1 MSLRLRMEV
10 RMKKKRTA
18 AIALG
23 AVGVIA
29 VLALGGRFTADTVQA
44 AGEIAALTDNTVLQA
59 AVDTEIKAVYK
70 NMIYNDTGCTLML
83 PTGYVASEEMPRMY
97 VSERNPVDSS
107 NIYYTVSENINTGDL
122 EAAMDSDEY
131 KQVAEEKFQEAYGE
145 EASITAYRMTKTE
158 TDGCPTYKLEMSC
171 KAGDMQMDQLV
182 YIIAADKVY
191 TITYSQSADDD
202 RMEDFK
208 KSAETIQV
216 VFDTQ
221 E

>member
-1 MSLRLRMEV
+1 
-10 RMKKKRTA
+10 MKKKKTA

-23 AVGVIA
+23 AVGAMA

-44 AGEIAALTDNTVLQA
+44 AGEIAALTDSTVLQA
-59 AVDTEIKAVYK
+59 AVDTEIRAVYK

-83 PTGYVASEEMPRMY
+83 PTGYVASEEVPGMY
-97 VSERNPVDSS
+97 VSERHPVDSS

-131 KQVAEEKFQEAYGE
+131 KQAAEEKFRETYGE
-145 EASITAYRMTKTE
+145 EAAITSYRMTKTE
-158 TDGCPTYKLEMSC
+158 TDGCPSYKLEMSC
-171 KAGDMQMDQLV
+171 RIGDMQMDQLV

-191 TITYSQSADDD
+191 TITYSQSSDDN